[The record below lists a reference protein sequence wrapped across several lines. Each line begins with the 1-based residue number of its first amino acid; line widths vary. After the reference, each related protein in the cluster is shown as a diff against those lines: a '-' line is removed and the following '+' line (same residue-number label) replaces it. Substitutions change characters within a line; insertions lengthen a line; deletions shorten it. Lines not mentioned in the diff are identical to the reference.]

1 VTTVLLADDQP
12 LLRKGFRMILEEQ
25 PDITVI
31 GEAANGEEA
40 VRQVRQW
47 APEVVLMDVRMPE
60 MDGIEAT
67 RRIVSE
73 RLASRVLI
81 LTTFDLDEYVFG
93 AVRAG
98 ASGFLLK
105 DARPAELV
113 GAVRTVARGDAIV
126 APRAT
131 RLLLETYL
139 SVLPPAP
146 GDGEPR
152 AGETALFAELTE
164 REREVLLAM
173 ADGLSN
179 AEIAERLYVSE
190 TTVKS
195 HVGRIL
201 AKLGLRDRVQAV
213 VLAYQTG
220 LVRPG
225 GAS

>member
-113 GAVRTVARGDAIV
+113 AAVRTVARGDAIV

-146 GDGEPR
+146 GEEEPR

-213 VLAYQTG
+213 VLAYQSG

>member
-113 GAVRTVARGDAIV
+113 AAVCTVARGDAIV

-139 SVLPPAP
+139 SVLPPAH
-146 GDGEPR
+146 GDEDPP
-152 AGETALFAELTE
+152 AGKNAPFAELTE